1 MRMTTPTG
9 ACNRSPRV
17 AKSRRTALDVSLVTF
32 DAEELET
39 FDAVEAAKE
48 KWSWTRGEAKII
60 EDFTDFTW
68 WFNDLI
74 WFNMI

>member
-1 MRMTTPTG
+1 MRMTTPRG

-48 KWSWTRGEAKII
+48 KWSWTRGEPKII
-60 EDFTDFTW
+60 EDFTW
-68 WFNDLI
+68 